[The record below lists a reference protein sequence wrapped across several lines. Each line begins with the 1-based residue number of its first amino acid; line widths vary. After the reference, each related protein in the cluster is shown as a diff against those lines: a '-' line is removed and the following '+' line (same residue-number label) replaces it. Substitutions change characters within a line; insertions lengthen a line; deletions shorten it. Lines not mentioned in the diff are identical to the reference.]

1 MSVYAGLDISLDA
14 VAICVV
20 NEAGEL
26 LWQGKVP
33 GEPEAVRTALLRW
46 KNELVRVGLEA
57 GATSEWIGGSLADEG
72 FPVVCLETRHVKA
85 ALSAMTVKTDRND
98 AQGIAQIVR
107 TGWFKAVHLKSA
119 AGQRLRTLT
128 AARKAAVRTVTGNE
142 QVIRGLLR
150 PLGLKIGTVT
160 RARFE
165 ARVRELIGA
174 DKMLL
179 VVFEPL
185 LRIHKSLRE
194 SLAELHRVVLR
205 AVRIDPICRRLMT
218 MPGIGP
224 VTALTYRAT
233 IDDPK
238 RFRRS
243 RSVGAYLG
251 LTPRRYQSGEVDR
264 VGRITKVGDS
274 ETRTALFEAAN
285 VILLPTTRWSSMK
298 AWAMRI
304 ADRQGARRAKVA
316 LARRMAVTL
325 HRMWADEQDF
335 RWTAA

>member
-1 MSVYAGLDISLDA
+1 MSVYAGLDVSLDA
-14 VAICVV
+14 VAICVIG
-20 NEAGEL
+20 EAGEI

-33 GEPEAVRTALLRW
+33 ADTGAISTTLRLW
-46 KNELVRVGLEA
+46 HADLARVGLEA
-57 GATSEWIGGSLADEG
+57 GETSEWIGGHLVDEG

-85 ALSAMTVKTDRND
+85 ALGAMPVKTDRND

-128 AARKAAVRTVTGNE
+128 AARKAAVRAVTSSE

-150 PLGLKIGTVT
+150 PLGLKIGAVT

-165 ARVRELIGA
+165 ARVRQLIGT
-174 DKMLL
+174 DHLL
-179 VVFEPL
+179 LTVFEPL
-185 LRIHKSLRE
+185 LHMHKSLRE
-194 SLAELHRVVLR
+194 SVAEPHRLVLR
-205 AVRIDPICRRLMT
+205 AVRADPVCRRLMT

-224 VTALTYRAT
+224 VTALTFRTT
-233 IDDPK
+233 IDDPA

-264 VGRITKVGDS
+264 VGRITKVGDG

-285 VILLPTTRWSSMK
+285 VVLRPTTRWSSMK
-298 AWAMRI
+298 AWAGKI

-325 HRMWADEQDF
+325 HRMWIDEQDF
-335 RWTAA
+335 RWSAA

>member
-1 MSVYAGLDISLDA
+1 MGVFAGLDVSLDA

-20 NEAGEL
+20 GETGEIV
-26 LWQGKVP
+26 WQGKVL
-33 GEPEAVRTALLRW
+33 GDPEAVKVALDRW
-46 KNELVRVGLEA
+46 SDDLVRVGLEA
-57 GATSEWIGGSLADEG
+57 GATSEWIGGHLVDKG
-72 FPVVCLETRHVKA
+72 LPVVCLESRHVKA

-98 AQGIAQIVR
+98 AHGIAQIVR

-119 AGQRLRTLT
+119 AGQRQRTLT
-128 AARKAAVRTVTGNE
+128 AARKSAVRALTGNE

-150 PLGLKIGTVT
+150 PLGLKIGAVT
-160 RARFE
+160 RVRFE
-165 ARVRELIGA
+165 ARVRQLIGM
-174 DKMLL
+174 DRVLL
-179 VVFEPL
+179 AIFEPL
-185 LRIHKSLRE
+185 LRSHKILRE
-194 SLAELHRVVLR
+194 SLADLHRLVLR
-205 AVRIDPICRRLMT
+205 AVRTDPICRRLMT

-238 RFRRS
+238 RFRQS

-264 VGRITKVGDS
+264 VGRITKVGDG

-285 VILLPTTRWSSMK
+285 VILRPTTRWSSMK
-298 AWAMRI
+298 AWAMKI

-325 HRMWADEQDF
+325 HRMWIDEQDF